1 MVELVEHRLEL
12 LAVDLVVPALVPE
25 LALAA
30 VVEEVVGDLG
40 DVEHLTKDIGNSE
53 LFLFHIIYYQS
64 KVLLRN

>member
-12 LAVDLVVPALVPE
+12 LAVDLVVPE

-40 DVEHLTKDIGNSE
+40 DVEHLTKEIGNSE
-53 LFLFHIIYYQS
+53 LFVSHNLLS
-64 KVLLRN
+64 K

>member
-40 DVEHLTKDIGNSE
+40 DVEHLKN
-53 LFLFHIIYYQS
+53 IIYYQS

>member
-30 VVEEVVGDLG
+30 VVEVVGDLG
-40 DVEHLTKDIGNSE
+40 DVEHLTKEIGNSE
-53 LFLFHIIYYQS
+53 LFVSHNLLS
-64 KVLLRN
+64 K